1 MTDAWLTLGFQ
12 QPMMPQQPSSAPPPR
27 AASRRRLRLLGTA
40 LRAGPPG
47 CGASPVAAA
56 ERRSPPPAPPVSPW
70 APPGHWEQLAPA
82 RVLTEEQRLHYFVHG
97 YLHLPAYVSA
107 EWLHRINAVTNKFV
121 ELSRS
126 VVPGQPGGFPDRE
139 AAKDP
144 SNFFVLEAGH
154 TAELPRL
161 TRLTSPVDLH
171 ETYWEYVNGPV
182 RASYTPP
189 RTPFPVKRRWNVDC

>member
-1 MTDAWLTLGFQ
+1 MGSEMCIRD
-12 QPMMPQQPSSAPPPR
+12 R
-27 AASRRRLRLLGTA
+27 
-40 LRAGPPG
+40 
-47 CGASPVAAA
+47 
-56 ERRSPPPAPPVSPW
+56 
-70 APPGHWEQLAPA
+70 EQLAPA

-97 YLHLPAYVSA
+97 YLHLPAHVSA
-107 EWLHRINAVTNKFV
+107 EWLHRINAVTNEFV

-171 ETYWEYVNGPV
+171 DTYWEYVNGPV
-182 RASYTPP
+182 RASYAPP
-189 RTPFPVKRRWNVDC
+189 RTPLPCETALECSLPLCCNFTCHVLLTTTTPDGLAVCAFRLRILS

>member
-1 MTDAWLTLGFQ
+1 MKDILNRPAKTLTSAQRQGYFRDGFIGVERLVSQQWLDKL
-12 QPMMPQQPSSAPPPR
+12 
-27 AASRRRLRLLGTA
+27 
-40 LRAGPPG
+40 
-47 CGASPVAAA
+47 
-56 ERRSPPPAPPVSPW
+56 
-70 APPGHWEQLAPA
+70 
-82 RVLTEEQRLHYFVHG
+82 
-97 YLHLPAYVSA
+97 
-107 EWLHRINAVTNKFV
+107 NAVTNEFV

-189 RTPFPVKRRWNVDC
+189 RTPFPVKRRWNNVDC

>member
-1 MTDAWLTLGFQ
+1 
-12 QPMMPQQPSSAPPPR
+12 
-27 AASRRRLRLLGTA
+27 
-40 LRAGPPG
+40 
-47 CGASPVAAA
+47 
-56 ERRSPPPAPPVSPW
+56 
-70 APPGHWEQLAPA
+70 
-82 RVLTEEQRLHYFVHG
+82 VLTEEQRLHYFVHG

-107 EWLHRINAVTNKFV
+107 EWLHRINAVTNEFV

-189 RTPFPVKRRWNVDC
+189 PYIPPSL